1 MVRGLWEG
9 VLGLVVG
16 EFFNGGGNE
25 KGGVGQEGEKWGMK
39 EVLNIN
45 LGRR

>member
-16 EFFNGGGNE
+16 EFFD
-25 KGGVGQEGEKWGMK
+25 GVRDGKTGDGHEVENWGMK
-39 EVLNIN
+39 EVLNVD